1 MEEFFF
7 VSIALA
13 IDTSTSRTSVAIVDE
28 GALLW
33 HGFRDGATSHGS
45 AVPSLV
51 SEALKNAQV
60 IEQVVVGMGPGP
72 FTGLRVGIAF
82 ARTFAL
88 ARLIPV
94 IGVCS
99 LDAIAAKVREKDDF
113 IVATDARRKEVYWAH
128 YRAGVRVE
136 GPHVDLPSVVVE
148 LGLPVFGEGA
158 VKYSISQ
165 NDEDQ
170 FPDMIALVNLAQ
182 NSDLQIDEPL
192 YIRRPDAVPTSQRV
206 K

>member
-1 MEEFFF
+1 M
-7 VSIALA
+7 SISLA

-45 AVPSLV
+45 AVPALV
-51 SEALKNAQV
+51 SQALNIAPWV
-60 IEQVVVGMGPGP
+60 EQVVVGMGPGP

-99 LDAIAAKVREKDDF
+99 LDAIAAQVREKDDF
-113 IVATDARRKEVYWAH
+113 IVATDARRKEVYWAQ
-128 YRAGVRVE
+128 YRAGARFG
-136 GPHVDLPSVVVE
+136 GPHVDLPSVVAA
-148 LGLPVFGEGA
+148 LGMPVFGEGA
-158 VKYSISQ
+158 VKYSIAQ
-165 NDEDQ
+165 NDEGQ
-170 FPDMIALVNLAQ
+170 FPDMVALVSLAE
-182 NSDLQIDEPL
+182 NVDLQVDEPL
-192 YIRRPDAVPTSQRV
+192 YIRRPDAVPTSERV